1 MEYITVNNR
10 HKHIIMNNGAYYKS
24 IYIIDKMGKV
34 RPLLNFKEDE
44 DLYSKTVFF
53 DNINWIGL
61 LTYDN

>member
-1 MEYITVNNR
+1 
-10 HKHIIMNNGAYYKS
+10 MNNGAYYKS